1 MSDKKPGQ
9 PSIITPPGRLSFAH
23 LIEPK
28 IGEDGGKPRW
38 ETVLL
43 LPPGSDVKPLLQGL
57 EAAIV
62 ELFGPRKDWPRN
74 LRKPEDIVLPAP
86 EKGKYA
92 GYEEGWTAISCSN
105 SKQAPEVI
113 DAMKAAVSNPK
124 EVYAG
129 RWARLAVRPYAY
141 KNKTMG
147 GSLWLTHVQLLKHDE
162 PLAGGPRAKDVFDEA
177 AETMEDAP
185 F

>member
-1 MSDKKPGQ
+1 M
-9 PSIITPPGRLSFAH
+9 SFAS

-43 LPPGSDVKPLLQGL
+43 LPPGSDVTALLQGL
-57 EAAIV
+57 EQASV
-62 ELFGPRKDWPRN
+62 DMFGPRKDWPRN
-74 LRKPEDIVLPAP
+74 LRKPEDIILLAP

-92 GYEEGWTAISCSN
+92 GYEEGWVALSCSN
-105 SKQAPEVI
+105 SKAPPEVI
-113 DAMKAAVSNPK
+113 DAMKQPVDNPK
-124 EVYAG
+124 EIYPG

-141 KNKTMG
+141 KNKTAG
-147 GSLWLTHVQLLKHDE
+147 CSLWLTHVQLLKHDE
-162 PLAGGPRAKDVFDEA
+162 PLAGGPRAKDVFDEV
-177 AETMEDAP
+177 AEAMDDIP